1 MWLQVCI
8 RSRDTT
14 HVESARDL
22 IMKALVCMG
31 KVKVLDIENLVGAIY
46 VSPRMPPI
54 TILA

>member
-1 MWLQVCI
+1 M
-8 RSRDTT
+8 
-14 HVESARDL
+14 VESARDL
-22 IMKALVCMG
+22 IMKAQVCMG